1 MPRPWRVAAKKAD
14 RSSAR
19 GSKTSELSRPTRCGS
34 CQSPR
39 GGLNPP
45 AARFWLRI
53 DDAAKNR
60 PPPGGN
66 GLPSREKPGDG
77 PPVAKTGPAT
87 SRTETQDLRRRIGTL
102 ARYHEA
108 RLGR

>member
-1 MPRPWRVAAKKAD
+1 MSRPWRVVAKKAD

-19 GSKTSELSRPTRCGS
+19 GSKALELSRLTRCGS
-34 CQSPR
+34 RQSPR
-39 GGLNPP
+39 AGPRPP
-45 AARFWLRI
+45 ATRFSLRI
-53 DDAAKNR
+53 HDAARNR
-60 PPPGGN
+60 RPPGGN

-77 PPVAKTGPAT
+77 PPIAKTSPAA
-87 SRTETQDLRRRIGTL
+87 SRTETQDLLRRIGTL